1 MNEEYLKSFDKEFLL
16 PNYDGYSLY
25 NSVYTIFQLFGIKPS
40 AKTLNFNFNNF
51 INRKNKVVFFL
62 IDGFGYSQYENLK
75 NEIPFLKL
83 LAERGKVY
91 PITSGFPSTTAAS
104 LATVATGLTP
114 REHGLFEWN
123 LYFEELDEVI
133 QTIPFSSMGR
143 KAKEGSLLERGL
155 DPRMLINKDKIFKTL
170 ENNKVKSYLFYH
182 QMYAN
187 SVFTKLISDGARKI
201 DFRYLSDLIVSL
213 KELIIKEKDPA
224 FFYVYWPGVDTQ
236 GHKYGPD
243 SKQYALEAKIFFQ
256 SVYENLINKF
266 PKADIN
272 NIIFAM
278 TSDHGQVTINPKET
292 VYLNKDSRILDA
304 FKKSR
309 NGNMIL
315 PSGNVRDVFLWIK
328 DEKREEI
335 IKYIQNTYG
344 KLCRVLKTEDA
355 VGMGLFG
362 DTGSEFLQRLGNVI
376 ILPYKGNTIWYEH
389 IKGEVVEYKGHHGG
403 LTQDEMKIPF
413 AMAKFKDLI

>member
-1 MNEEYLKSFDKEFLL
+1 
-16 PNYDGYSLY
+16 
-25 NSVYTIFQLFGIKPS
+25 
-40 AKTLNFNFNNF
+40 
-51 INRKNKVVFFL
+51 
-62 IDGFGYSQYENLK
+62 
-75 NEIPFLKL
+75 
-83 LAERGKVY
+83 
-91 PITSGFPSTTAAS
+91 
-104 LATVATGLTP
+104 
-114 REHGLFEWN
+114 
-123 LYFEELDEVI
+123 
-133 QTIPFSSMGR
+133 
-143 KAKEGSLLERGL
+143 
-155 DPRMLINKDKIFKTL
+155 
-170 ENNKVKSYLFYH
+170 
-182 QMYAN
+182 
-187 SVFTKLISDGARKI
+187 
-201 DFRYLSDLIVSL
+201 
-213 KELIIKEKDPA
+213 
-224 FFYVYWPGVDTQ
+224 
-236 GHKYGPD
+236 
-243 SKQYALEAKIFFQ
+243 
-256 SVYENLINKF
+256 
-266 PKADIN
+266 
-272 NIIFAM
+272 M